1 MEENDLRG
9 MLLNRLVFAMMEAGV
24 TDLNSMKAKLT
35 VILADYKIEPKEEA
49 MIVWTEGK
57 NEYYLKRFLL
67 AKAVAGCTKK
77 TVKCYQDYLNRFFS
91 SLAKDADTITAVEI
105 QGYLA
110 QALSRS
116 SAANADNI
124 RRVLSSFYGWCQR
137 EELILKNPMNKVESI
152 KVRKK
157 KKHALTDLE
166 CEQLRD
172 ACRNTRDKAIVDVL
186 LSTACRV
193 SELVSIKIS
202 DIEGNKIEILGK
214 GAKYRSVYLNAKAQ
228 ISIKNYL
235 DERKDTNPY
244 LFPMMNPEC
253 RSKEK
258 FHALRKMTEW
268 YRNPDYVAP
277 LESMDQGTV
286 EAVVRKLGQKCGIEN
301 VHPHR
306 LRRTCAT
313 AALKRG
319 MPIEQVSKMLGHENI
334 STTQIYLDLDE
345 ETLAQAHGKYVT

>member
-1 MEENDLRG
+1 M
-9 MLLNRLVFAMMEAGV
+9 NRLMFALMEAGI
-24 TDLNSMKAKLT
+24 TDLNAMKAKLT
-35 VILADYKIEPKEEA
+35 VILADYKIEPKEA
-49 MIVWTEGK
+49 ALIVWTEGK
-57 NEYYLKRFLL
+57 NEHYLKRFLL
-67 AKAVAGCTKK
+67 AKAVAGCTKSTIK
-77 TVKCYQDYLNRFFS
+77 SYSDYLNRFFS
-91 SLAKDADTITAVEI
+91 AMAKDADTITAVEI

-110 QALSRS
+110 QAITRS
-116 SAANADNI
+116 STANADNI

-137 EELILKNPMNKVESI
+137 EELILKNPMNKVEKI

-166 CEQLRD
+166 CEQMRN
-172 ACRNTRDKAIVDVL
+172 ACKSSRDKAIVDVL

-202 DIEGNKIEILGK
+202 DIEGNRVEILGK
-214 GAKYRSVYLNAKAQ
+214 GQKFRSVYLNAKAQ
-228 ISIKNYL
+228 VSIRNYL
-235 DERKDTNPY
+235 AERSDTNPY
-244 LFPMMNPEC
+244 LFPMMNPKC
-253 RSKEK
+253 RSSEN

-268 YRNPDYVAP
+268 YRDPDCVDQAGC
-277 LESMDQGTV
+277 MDKGTV
-286 EAVVRKLGQKCGIEN
+286 ETVLRNLGKKCGIEN

-345 ETLAQAHGKYVT
+345 ETLASAHGKYVT

>member
-9 MLLNRLVFAMMEAGV
+9 MLMNRLMFALMEAGI
-24 TDLNSMKAKLT
+24 TDLNAMKAKLT

-49 MIVWTEGK
+49 LIVWTEGK

-67 AKAVAGCTKK
+67 AKAVAGCTKR
-77 TVKCYQDYLNRFFS
+77 TMVSYSDYLNRFFS
-91 SLAKDADTITAVEI
+91 AMAKDADTITAVEI

-116 SAANADNI
+116 SATNADNI

-172 ACRNTRDKAIVDVL
+172 ACKNSRDKAIVDVL

-202 DIEGNKIEILGK
+202 DIEGNKVEILGK
-214 GAKYRSVYLNAKAQ
+214 GQKYRSVYLNAKAQ
-228 ISIKNYL
+228 VSIKNYIS
-235 DERKDTNPY
+235 ERSDTNPY

-253 RSKEK
+253 RSSQN
-258 FHALRKMTEW
+258 FGAMRKMSEW
-268 YRNPDYVAP
+268 YKNPAYVDQ
-277 LESMDQGTV
+277 LGCMDTGTV
-286 EAVVRKLGQKCGIEN
+286 EYVVRNLGKKCGIEN

-345 ETLAQAHGKYVT
+345 ETLAAAHGKYVT